1 MTGKIALV
9 GAATSGKDF
18 LRKRLMNRGFKFGVS
33 CTTRPPREGE
43 VEGKDY
49 YYLTNERFNQLV
61 ESDQFVEWQDFN
73 GWRYGITKNE
83 FEKCDVMIL
92 NAHAVNILPLEYR
105 NRLFIIYIDIPEEV
119 RRERLS
125 ARNDNS
131 DSIDRRITADNE
143 QFKDFLNFDCKITNE
158 NF

>member
-9 GAATSGKDF
+9 GAATSGKDY
-18 LRKRLMNRGFKFGVS
+18 LRKRFMNRGFKFGVS
-33 CTTRPPREGE
+33 CTTRPPRDGE

-61 ESDQFVEWQDFN
+61 ELDQFVEWQDFN

-83 FEKCDVMIL
+83 FEKCDIMIL
-92 NAHAVNILPLEYR
+92 NAEAVNILPLEYR
-105 NRLFIIYIDIPEEV
+105 NRLFIIYIDIPEQI

-131 DSIDRRITADNE
+131 DSIDRRINADNE